1 MPSTRRR
8 LVLGALLPMLAL
20 SAAACDSPSEPGG
33 VEGRYSVYLV
43 NGHRPPAFVRM
54 DPSGEV
60 QLVDADVHLGGDG
73 VVDIELETRDGG
85 ETVHVAYT
93 GVYQASGDRLTFEHL
108 TDGDRIITA
117 NGVVIS
123 PGEVAVTLH
132 IRGPS
137 YVGFITYHV
146 ALILRR

>member
-1 MPSTRRR
+1 MLATRRR
-8 LVLGALLPMLAL
+8 LVLGVLLPLLAL
-20 SAAACDSPSEPGG
+20 AAAACDSPSEPSG
-33 VEGRYSVYLV
+33 VDGRYSVYLV

-54 DPSGEV
+54 APAGEV
-60 QLVDADVHLGGDG
+60 QLVDADVHLGDDG

-85 ETVHVAYT
+85 ETAHVAYT

-108 TDGDRIITA
+108 TDGDRVITA
-117 NGVVIS
+117 EGVVVS
-123 PGEVAVTLH
+123 PREVAVTLH

-137 YVGFITYHV
+137 YVGFIIYNV